1 MQSQRPGFDPWVGKI
16 PGRRE
21 RLTTPVFWP
30 ENPMDRGTWQVP
42 GLQRGQL
49 LTPLPT
55 KQLLNTTCQTMLS
68 WSSWFK
74 SKRWTRKQANRRMLS
89 DGKRAGGFPFCPHGA
104 EGRTQ
109 MKERPL
115 FSWAV
120 NLHLLLGK
128 GFNTTTMWQ
137 GEAGAMAV
145 SGGLNRLWCGSVID
159 AIQGT
164 LKRLLQH
171 HNSKDQFFGTQ
182 PSL

>member
-1 MQSQRPGFDPWVGKI
+1 MREGLGRPGVTGRVKGGSLWPWAH
-16 PGRRE
+16 
-21 RLTTPVFWP
+21 PVDLSSPLSRPLWSRVKCFSYS
-30 ENPMDRGTWQVP
+30 

-115 FSWAV
+115 FSWV
-120 NLHLLLGK
+120 REESVVIK
-128 GFNTTTMWQ
+128 S
-137 GEAGAMAV
+137 
-145 SGGLNRLWCGSVID
+145 SGCI
-159 AIQGT
+159 T
-164 LKRLLQH
+164 
-171 HNSKDQFFGTQ
+171 
-182 PSL
+182 